1 VVRNPKKLKYFSI
14 LNVLRQI
21 SLAPKP
27 HRANNGPTPDGNCP
41 SESLP
46 IGPVLRPRK
55 GRRVSSHLRPHRRPW
70 IARGYVRI
78 DGTCCGPSAT
88 IKNGGSLR
96 FLVLIAT
103 GRVRRRMGWWLP
115 RGGRVRHRSA
125 GRVRHATRVDP
136 GLVRR
141 HSYVSLTC

>member
-1 VVRNPKKLKYFSI
+1 MIND
-14 LNVLRQI
+14 
-21 SLAPKP
+21 SLDCEGQVCLWHIAV
-27 HRANNGPTPDGNCP
+27 
-41 SESLP
+41 
-46 IGPVLRPRK
+46 IGRMVNH
-55 GRRVSSHLRPHRRPW
+55 RVSRSGKNVWFSSRHAFREAIPFICSTGR
-70 IARGYVRI
+70 
-78 DGTCCGPSAT
+78 CGPSET